1 MGGGLMQ
8 LVVKGQQDIF
18 LTGNPQITFFK
29 MVHKQHTNFSME
41 SIEQHFNGTVD
52 FGRKLNCIIS
62 RNGDL
67 IHKVYLSVQ
76 LPKIDCETSS
86 SNKFRWLNW
95 LGHNIIKK
103 VYIEI
108 GGQIIDEHYG
118 EWLHIWNELSQ
129 KSGKQSGYANMVGN
143 VPRLTQ
149 VIQGNNNTDKSSS
162 TIPETTLYIPLQFWF
177 CKNPGLALPLIA
189 LQYNEVKIIVELND
203 HNSCCWATGK
213 YKLTPPTLIN
223 ASLFVDYIYL
233 DTEERRTFA
242 QNSHEYL
249 IEQLQYNGQEIL
261 NTQTNKV
268 RLNFNHPIKELVWV
282 VQPISNIDLTY
293 TNNLGGPQFYNYT
306 DSIDTTYFSGT
317 PNDPMGGGMSG
328 GNSNNISW
336 GLPIT
341 NNATT
346 ITDSNS
352 NSILAPLSGQG
363 SSTTALSNTG
373 FHTILTPSIHS
384 ESLASGSTNLALFD
398 KGKSPIVMGKIQI
411 NGHDRFSLRDGKYF
425 NFLQPYQHH
434 TNIPSTGINTY
445 SFALYPEDHQPSG
458 SCNFSKVDTSQL
470 IFTLTKESV
479 ELQRKC
485 NIRIYAV
492 NYNILKIDKGM
503 GNVEYSK

>member
-8 LVVKGQQDIF
+8 LVVKGQQDTF
-18 LTGNPQITFFK
+18 LIGNPQITFFK

-62 RNGDL
+62 KNGDL
-67 IHKVYLSVQ
+67 IHKMYLSVQ
-76 LPKIDCETSS
+76 LPEIDCETSS

-108 GGQIIDEHYG
+108 GGQVIDEHYG

-149 VIQGNNNTDKSSS
+149 VVQGNTNTDKTSS
-162 TIPETTLYIPLQFWF
+162 TIPATTLYIPLQFWF
-177 CKNPGLALPLIA
+177 CRNPGLALPLIA

-203 HNSCCWATGK
+203 HNSCCWAVGK
-213 YKLTPPTLIN
+213 YKLTPPSLIN
-223 ASLFVDYIYL
+223 ASLFIDYIYL

-242 QNSHEYL
+242 QQKHEYL

-261 NTQTNKV
+261 NTQTNKIK
-268 RLNFNHPIKELVWV
+268 LNFNHPIKELVWV

-293 TNNLGGPQFYNYT
+293 TNDLGGPQFYNFT
-306 DSIDTTYFSGT
+306 DNIDSTYFSGT
-317 PNDPMGGGMSG
+317 PNDPMGGGMTG

-341 NNATT
+341 NNASTT
-346 ITDSNS
+346 S
-352 NSILAPLSGQG
+352 NSIIAPISGQ
-363 SSTTALSNTG
+363 SSTTPLTNTG
-373 FHTILTPSIHS
+373 FYDITTPPVHG
-384 ESLASGSTNLALFD
+384 EAPVSGEINMPLFD
-398 KGKSPIVMGKIQI
+398 KGKSPIISAKIQL

-425 NFLQPYQHH
+425 NLIQPYQHH
-434 TNIPSTGINTY
+434 SNIPSTGINVY

-458 SCNFSKVDTSQL
+458 SCNFSKVDTSNL
-470 IFTLTKESV
+470 MFTLTKESV
-479 ELQRKC
+479 LLQRKC
-485 NIRIYAV
+485 NIRIYGV
-492 NYNILKIDKGM
+492 NYNILKIDAGM
-503 GNVEYSK
+503 GRVAYSK

>member
-1 MGGGLMQ
+1 MQ
-8 LVVKGQQDIF
+8 LVVKGEQDTF
-18 LTGNPQITFFK
+18 LIGNPQITFFK

-62 RNGDL
+62 KNGDL
-67 IHKVYLSVQ
+67 IHKMYLSVH
-76 LPKIDCETSS
+76 LPEIDCETSS

-95 LGHNIIKK
+95 LGHTIIKK
-103 VYIEI
+103 VHIEI
-108 GGQIIDEHYG
+108 GGQVIDEHYG

-149 VIQGNNNTDKSSS
+149 VVQGNSNTDKTSS

-203 HNSCCWATGK
+203 HNSCCWAVGK
-213 YKLTPPTLIN
+213 YKLTPPSLIN
-223 ASLFVDYIYL
+223 ASLFIDYIYL

-242 QNSHEYL
+242 QQKHEYL

-268 RLNFNHPIKELVWV
+268 KINFNHPIKELVWI

-293 TNNLGGPQFYNYT
+293 TNDLGGPQFYNFT
-306 DSIDTTYFSGT
+306 DNIDSTYFSGT

-341 NNATT
+341 NNANTL
-346 ITDSNS
+346 SNS
-352 NSILAPLSGQG
+352 VIAPVSGQ
-363 SSTTALSNTG
+363 SITTPLTNTG
-373 FHTILTPSIHS
+373 FYDITTPPVHG
-384 ESLASGSTNLALFD
+384 ETGVTGEKNLPLFD
-398 KGKSPIVMGKIQI
+398 KGKSPILSAKIQL

-425 NFLQPYQHH
+425 NLIQPYQHH
-434 TNIPSTGINTY
+434 SNIPSTGINVY

-458 SCNFSKVDTSQL
+458 SCNFSKVDTSNL
-470 IFTLTKESV
+470 MFTLTKESV
-479 ELQRKC
+479 LLQRKC
-485 NIRIYAV
+485 NIRIYGI
-492 NYNILKIDKGM
+492 NYNILKIDAGM
-503 GNVEYSK
+503 GRVAYSK

>member
-1 MGGGLMQ
+1 MDG
-8 LVVKGQQDIF
+8 VTIKSDSNFDCKIF
-18 LTGNPQITFFK
+18 T
-29 MVHKQHTNFSME
+29 E
-41 SIEQHFNGTVD
+41 S
-52 FGRKLNCIIS
+52 
-62 RNGDL
+62 
-67 IHKVYLSVQ
+67 
-76 LPKIDCETSS
+76 
-86 SNKFRWLNW
+86 
-95 LGHNIIKK
+95 
-103 VYIEI
+103 
-108 GGQIIDEHYG
+108 
-118 EWLHIWNELSQ
+118 
-129 KSGKQSGYANMVGN
+129 
-143 VPRLTQ
+143 
-149 VIQGNNNTDKSSS
+149 
-162 TIPETTLYIPLQFWF
+162 
-177 CKNPGLALPLIA
+177 
-189 LQYNEVKIIVELND
+189 
-203 HNSCCWATGK
+203 
-213 YKLTPPTLIN
+213 
-223 ASLFVDYIYL
+223 IYL
-233 DTEERRTFA
+233 DEKEQKFFSTKP
-242 QNSHEYL
+242 HEYL

-268 RLNFNHPIKELVWV
+268 RLNFNHPVKELLWV
-282 VQPISNIDLTY
+282 VQPISNIDLSY

-341 NNATT
+341 NNGTT

-352 NSILAPLSGQG
+352 NSLIAPISGQA
-363 SSTTALSNTG
+363 SNTTSLSNTG
-373 FHTILTPSIHS
+373 FHSILTPSIHA
-384 ESLASGSTNLALFD
+384 ESLAAGSSNLLLFD
-398 KGKSPIVMGKIQI
+398 KGKSPIVTGKIQI

-445 SFALYPEDHQPSG
+445 SFSLYPEDHQPSG

-485 NIRIYAV
+485 NIRVYAV

>member
-1 MGGGLMQ
+1 MGGGLIQ
-8 LVVKGQQDIF
+8 LVVKGAQDVY

-29 MVHKQHTNFSME
+29 MIHKHHTNFSME

-62 RNGDL
+62 KNGDL
-67 IHKVYLSVQ
+67 VHKIYLSVQ
-76 LPKIDCETSS
+76 IPKIDCETNTA
-86 SNKFRWLNW
+86 NKFRWLNW
-95 LGHNIIKK
+95 LGHNIINK

-129 KSGKQSGYANMVGN
+129 KTGKQSGYANMVGN

-149 VIQGNNNTDKSSS
+149 VVQGNENTISS

-213 YKLTPPTLIN
+213 YKMSPPSLVN
-223 ASLFVDYIYL
+223 ASLYVDYIYL

-242 QNSHEYL
+242 QHKHEYL
-249 IEQLQYNGQEIL
+249 IEQLQFNGQEIL
-261 NTQTNKV
+261 NTQTNKIKI
-268 RLNFNHPIKELVWV
+268 NFNHPIKEIVWI

-293 TNNLGGPQFYNYT
+293 TNNFGGPQLYNYT
-306 DSIDTTYFSGT
+306 DTIDITYFSGT
-317 PNDPMGGGMSG
+317 PNDPMGGGITG

-341 NNATT
+341 NNGSIVNNTLAPTSGLNSQENLRMQSFHDITT
-346 ITDSNS
+346 RSIHTEDLNS
-352 NSILAPLSGQG
+352 NQ
-363 SSTTALSNTG
+363 
-373 FHTILTPSIHS
+373 
-384 ESLASGSTNLALFD
+384 ENLPLFD
-398 KGKSPIVMGKIQI
+398 NGYNPILSCKMQI
-411 NGHDRFSLRDGKYF
+411 NGHDRFSNREGKYF
-425 NFLQPYQHH
+425 NIIQPYQHH
-434 TNIPSTGINTY
+434 SNIPSTGINLY

-458 SCNFSKVDTSQL
+458 SCNFSNIDTSNL
-470 IFTLTKESV
+470 LFTLTKKSV
-479 ELQRKC
+479 ELQKSC
-485 NIRIYAV
+485 NIRIYGI
-492 NYNILKIDKGM
+492 NYNVLKIDSGM
-503 GNVEYSK
+503 GRLAYSK

>member
-1 MGGGLMQ
+1 MGGGLLQ
-8 LVVKGQQDIF
+8 LVVKGNQDVF

-29 MVHKQHTNFSME
+29 MIHKQHTNFSME
-41 SIEQHFNGTVD
+41 SIEQNFNGTVD

-67 IHKVYLSVQ
+67 IHKMYLSVV

-95 LGHNIIKK
+95 LGHNIIKN

-129 KSGKQSGYANMVGN
+129 KSGKQGGYANMVGN

-189 LQYNEVKIIVELND
+189 LQYNEVKVVVEIND
-203 HNSCCWATGK
+203 ASSCCWATGK
-213 YKLTPPTLIN
+213 YKLTPPTLVN
-223 ASLFVDYIYL
+223 ASLYVDYIYL
-233 DTEERRTFA
+233 DAEERRKFS
-242 QNSHEYL
+242 QQKHEYL

-261 NTQTNKV
+261 NTQTNKIK
-268 RLNFNHPIKELVWV
+268 LNFNHPVKELIWV
-282 VQPISNIDLTY
+282 VQPISNIDITY
-293 TNNLGGPQFYNYT
+293 TNNLGGPQFFNYT
-306 DSIDTTYFSGT
+306 DAIDSTYFSGT
-317 PNDPMGGGMSG
+317 PNDPMGGGMTG

-341 NNATT
+341 NNATN
-346 ITDSNS
+346 ITDNNS
-352 NSILAPLSGQG
+352 NNIVAPVAGQING
-363 SSTTALSNTG
+363 QLSNIG
-373 FHTILTPSIHS
+373 FNSITTPSIHT
-384 ESLASGSTNLALFD
+384 ELLGSNNVNLPLFD
-398 KGKSPIVMGKIQI
+398 SGYNPILSCKIQI
-411 NGHDRFSLRDGKYF
+411 NGNDRFSKRDGKYF
-425 NFLQPYQHH
+425 NMIQPYQHH
-434 TNIPSTGINTY
+434 TNIPSTGINLY

-458 SCNFSKVDTSQL
+458 TCNFSNVDTSNL
-470 IFTLTKESV
+470 LFTLTSQSV
-479 ELQRKC
+479 VLQRKC
-485 NIRIYAV
+485 NIRIYGV
-492 NYNILKIDKGM
+492 NYNILKIDAGM
-503 GNVEYSK
+503 GRLAYSK

>member
-1 MGGGLMQ
+1 
-8 LVVKGQQDIF
+8 
-18 LTGNPQITFFK
+18 

-62 RNGDL
+62 KNGDL
-67 IHKVYLSVQ
+67 IHKMYLSVQ
-76 LPKIDCETSS
+76 LPEIDCETSS

-108 GGQIIDEHYG
+108 GGQVIDEHYG

-149 VIQGNNNTDKSSS
+149 VIQGNTNTDKTSS
-162 TIPETTLYIPLQFWF
+162 TIPATTLYIPLQFWF
-177 CKNPGLALPLIA
+177 CRNPGLALPLIA

-203 HNSCCWATGK
+203 HNSCCWAVGK
-213 YKLTPPTLIN
+213 YKLTPPSLIN
-223 ASLFVDYIYL
+223 ASLFIDYIYL

-242 QNSHEYL
+242 QQKHEYL

-261 NTQTNKV
+261 NTQTNKIK
-268 RLNFNHPIKELVWV
+268 LNFNHPIKELVWI

-293 TNNLGGPQFYNYT
+293 TNDLGGPQFYNFT
-306 DSIDTTYFSGT
+306 DNIDSTYFSGT
-317 PNDPMGGGMSG
+317 PNDPMGGGMTG

-341 NNATT
+341 NNASTT
-346 ITDSNS
+346 S
-352 NSILAPLSGQG
+352 NSIIAPISGQ
-363 SSTTALSNTG
+363 SSTTPLTNTG
-373 FHTILTPSIHS
+373 FYDITTPPVHG
-384 ESLASGSTNLALFD
+384 EAQVSGEINMPLFD
-398 KGKSPIVMGKIQI
+398 KGKSPIISAKIQL

-425 NFLQPYQHH
+425 NLIQPYQHH
-434 TNIPSTGINTY
+434 SNIPSTGINVY

-458 SCNFSKVDTSQL
+458 SCNFSKVDTSNL
-470 IFTLTKESV
+470 MFTLTKESV
-479 ELQRKC
+479 LLQRKC
-485 NIRIYAV
+485 NIRIYGV
-492 NYNILKIDKGM
+492 NYNILKIDAGM
-503 GNVEYSK
+503 GRVAYSK